1 MDKTEKRTTVSGDRG
16 GQTRKIVEHDIKLK
30 GVARPRREVK
40 DSNADGCVRSSPYL
54 TFLSSSGLEA
64 KFWVGIVALVL
75 KLQLALNQLIALP
88 GI

>member
-1 MDKTEKRTTVSGDRG
+1 MTEGPK
-16 GQTRKIVEHDIKLK
+16 TRKIGEHDIMLN

-40 DSNADGCVRSSPYL
+40 DSNADGWVRSSPYL

-64 KFWVGIVALVL
+64 KFRVGIVALVL
-75 KLQLALNQLIALP
+75 KLQLAFNQLIALP